1 MSAVSARQT
10 VCCEDGVKAAYEEL
24 RQEVLDRRTVHA
36 QSHALA
42 LFVRQGMLTWM
53 TAWSQCRALRAT
65 AEIERSRVQR
75 AAVVADDAGA
85 QVVRLLAEMVLG
97 EAGRGRG

>member
-1 MSAVSARQT
+1 MSAVAARQT
-10 VCCEDGVKAAYEEL
+10 VGCEDGVTAAYEEL
-24 RQEVLDRRTVHA
+24 RQEVLDRRA
-36 QSHALA
+36 MRAPSHALA

-53 TAWSQCRALRAT
+53 AAWAQCGAVRAT
-65 AEIERSRVQR
+65 GESERPRTDR

-97 EAGRGRG
+97 EARRGRG